1 MHWQRAGLQGYTV
14 FFSFQNHEQIIAYS
28 EYVTNITTRI
38 WLYNSVDC
46 NVNASTKSSLL
57 SDWENMVIERKL
69 INTAEETKLH
79 FTTLENKNK
88 KL

>member
-1 MHWQRAGLQGYTV
+1 MLV
-14 FFSFQNHEQIIAYS
+14 
-28 EYVTNITTRI
+28 
-38 WLYNSVDC
+38 
-46 NVNASTKSSLL
+46 TKSSLL

-69 INTAEETKLH
+69 INTAEETELH